1 MPRRYKIFD
10 VFTDRPLT
18 GNPLAIVLEA
28 EGLDTAAMQ
37 TIAREF
43 NLSETIF
50 IFPGENPAHSA
61 RVRIFTPARELPF
74 AGHPTIG
81 AAVCL
86 ARLRFDGPQEH
97 DAVVV
102 VEEEIGLVRCGVRLS
117 AGIGFAEFDSP
128 KLPHTAGESAPK
140 DFIAAALGLA
150 PAEIGFENH
159 VPTVWSAGVPY
170 NFVPVRNMAILA
182 KPVPN
187 RALWSQAFVVGAAFV
202 YTRETE
208 GHDHAFRARMFAPAL
223 GVEEDP
229 ATGSAAAAF
238 AGAIQ
243 HFDDMPDG
251 EHSAVIE
258 QGYEMGRPSLIR
270 LEMTVSGGKITAVR
284 VGGYAVE
291 VAEGLLA
298 V

>member
-1 MPRRYKIFD
+1 
-10 VFTDRPLT
+10 VT
-18 GNPLAIVLEA
+18 
-28 EGLDTAAMQ
+28 
-37 TIAREF
+37 
-43 NLSETIF
+43 
-50 IFPGENPAHSA
+50 
-61 RVRIFTPARELPF
+61 
-74 AGHPTIG
+74 
-81 AAVCL
+81 
-86 ARLRFDGPQEH
+86 
-97 DAVVV
+97 
-102 VEEEIGLVRCGVRLS
+102 
-117 AGIGFAEFDSP
+117 
-128 KLPHTAGESAPK
+128 
-140 DFIAAALGLA
+140 
-150 PAEIGFENH
+150 
-159 VPTVWSAGVPY
+159 
-170 NFVPVRNMAILA
+170 
-182 KPVPN
+182 
-187 RALWSQAFVVGAAFV
+187 GAAFV

-284 VGGYAVE
+284 VGGHAVE